1 MSCRRE
7 GESVERRM
15 EKKIARLSVELEYLA
30 LAWQGNLLPNSIQID
45 FTKVKDSCFKG
56 IYCISTESVY
66 LSDCNCYLRL

>member
-1 MSCRRE
+1 MSCGRE

-15 EKKIARLSVELEYLA
+15 EKKIARLSVELEY

-66 LSDCNCYLRL
+66 LSDCNCNLRL